1 MSVGIVGAG
10 ANANAA
16 TGTTV
21 AFTLPGSIPANS
33 RLYLVTNSNGQLDTV
48 TGVSNVT
55 ATQLDAQSPGT
66 SMAASLQAADVG
78 SANNGQTV
86 TITWSGNG
94 KLSCAWI
101 VLSSAAASVDN
112 QAVGLDNTNTN
123 TACPVPSITPVAG
136 TCFLVSLVAGQ
147 HATGGTTLTWDGDYT
162 AGGDAIGTTA
172 TPLQSSHVGYFQLAT
187 GAGVPRSGDQHTW
200 SANSREVSWVLS
212 IAEQVAGSSD
222 PPIIVMPP
230 RRH

>member
-123 TACPVPSITPVAG
+123 TAACSADFTTSSNFRSFDSG
-136 TCFLVSLVAGQ
+136 SL
-147 HATGGTTLTWDGDYT
+147 
-162 AGGDAIGTTA
+162 
-172 TPLQSSHVGYFQLAT
+172 SLAT
-187 GAGVPRSGDQHTW
+187 TSSTD
-200 SANSREVSWVLS
+200 SRKRRRY
-212 IAEQVAGSSD
+212 SSF
-222 PPIIVMPP
+222 
-230 RRH
+230 